1 MSENDEQPSEPT
13 QEQINAGLAQAIQQI
28 QSDQQG
34 IIKTQNQISE
44 YLRQKQTASEPQQEQ
59 PQDPSD
65 RPITI
70 RNLMAELPNII
81 QAYKQFNAPPAD
93 PMQQVYLEFGRQVVG
108 DTLEQ
113 LSKNVFAKR
122 VAKEHSTTIKEA
134 TSGVQ

>member
-1 MSENDEQPSEPT
+1 MSENEEQPSEPT

-65 RPITI
+65 KPITI
-70 RNLMAELPNII
+70 RNLMAELP
-81 QAYKQFNAPPAD
+81 
-93 PMQQVYLEFGRQVVG
+93 
-108 DTLEQ
+108 
-113 LSKNVFAKR
+113 KNVASIKPFVVPVRNKR
-122 VAKEHSTTIKEA
+122 LAGIA
-134 TSGVQ
+134 

>member
-1 MSENDEQPSEPT
+1 MSDEQPSEPT

-34 IIKTQNQISE
+34 IIKSQNQISE

-59 PQDPSD
+59 PQAPSD

-122 VAKEHSTTIKEA
+122 VAKEQATTIKEA